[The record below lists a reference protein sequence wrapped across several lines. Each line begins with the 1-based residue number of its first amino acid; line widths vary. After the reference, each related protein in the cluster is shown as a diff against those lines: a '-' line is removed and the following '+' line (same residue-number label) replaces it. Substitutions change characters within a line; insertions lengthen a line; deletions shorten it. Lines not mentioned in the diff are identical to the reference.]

1 MDQKKMSKNIAFI
14 FARGGS
20 KGIKRK
26 NVKHL
31 NGIPLILY
39 TLEIA
44 KKSNLFDHIF
54 VSTDDQ
60 EIANLAINS
69 GIKLIKRPKSLATDI
84 SPEFKS
90 WKHAVKYLDQN
101 KIKSKKIVILP
112 VTSPLR
118 NISDIERAITKL
130 NNKTDMV
137 ISINETDHSPYFN
150 MVKINKNGLAEI
162 AIQDSKIERRQDSP
176 KIYNMTTVV
185 YATTASYIRKSDSI
199 FEGKVRAIKIPV
211 ERAMDIDSNHD
222 FYITELL
229 IKDKKI

>member
-1 MDQKKMSKNIAFI
+1 MSKVIALI

-20 KGIKRK
+20 KGVRRK
-26 NVKHL
+26 NIKQL
-31 NGIPLILY
+31 NKKPLISY
-39 TLEIA
+39 TLELA
-44 KKSNLFDHIF
+44 KKSNLFDYIF
-54 VSTDDQ
+54 VSTDDK
-60 EIANLAINS
+60 EIADIALKS
-69 GIKLIKRPKSLATDI
+69 GVGIIKRPKNLASDT

-90 WKHAVKYLDQN
+90 WKHAVKYLE
-101 KIKSKKIVILP
+101 SKKIDSKKIIILP
-112 VTSPLR
+112 TTSPLR
-118 NISDIERAITKL
+118 NISDIRRAIAKL

-150 MVKINKNGLAEI
+150 MVKILNNGLAEV

-185 YATTASYIRKSDSI
+185 YVTTASYIRRSDSI

-211 ERAMDIDSNHD
+211 ERAMDIDSNYD
-222 FYITELL
+222 FYITELI